1 MEQRGTILN
10 RIEECI
16 RLIESRE
23 HQELA
28 DYTIMDNLLEF
39 KKWLIEPQEMVEGKT
54 GVFCPVCDAR
64 LTPIDEYCWLCGQS
78 VKEGERNGNQ
88 IAQERN
94 P

>member
-1 MEQRGTILN
+1 MAERDIILS
-10 RIEECI
+10 RIEDCI
-16 RLIESRE
+16 RLTECRE

-28 DYTIMDNLLEF
+28 DYEIMDNLLEF

-54 GVFCPVCDAR
+54 GFFCPVCDAR
-64 LTPIDEYCWLCGQS
+64 LTPIDKYCWSCGQS

-88 IAQERN
+88 ITPEGN